1 LVWTK
6 TAYKSYQDCFEKVLK
21 PKNIKIKSS
30 ESQAKIDDFFNKGG
44 YDFLKR
50 IENDFDCAGLCEVPL
65 FYISKDI
72 SKGRPT
78 TECISVSFDKISE
91 GISIIGYI
99 VLVTGLFTFAGFVGS
114 FALCTKDKE

>member
-1 LVWTK
+1 M
-6 TAYKSYQDCFEKVLK
+6 LK
-21 PKNIKIKSS
+21 PTNIKIKSS
-30 ESQAKIDDFFNKGG
+30 ESQKKINDFFMKGG

-50 IENDFDCAGLCEVPL
+50 IESDFECAGLCDVPL
-65 FYISKDI
+65 FYITKDI

-78 TECISVSFDKISE
+78 TECITVSFDKISE

-99 VLVTGLFTFAGFVGS
+99 VMVTGLLTFAGFVGS